1 MYSRTFSPNSKSSYF
16 LFGPRGT
23 GKSSW
28 LKTYYSKSNYI
39 DLLDDE
45 IYNDLTAQPKNL
57 SQYIV
62 DSKLPIIIDEVQKI
76 PHLLDEVH
84 RLIELHKYQ
93 FILTGS
99 SARKL
104 RKSGVNLLGGRA
116 LTYFFH
122 PLTSIEMKND
132 FKFKEALEFGLLPMA
147 TQSDNPNK
155 YLQSY
160 IATYLKEEVQQER
173 LTRNM
178 PAFHRFIQAAS
189 LSQAAP
195 LNISNVAADC
205 SVERKVVEDY
215 FSILRDLL
223 ITVELPVFS
232 KKAKREL
239 LKKSKFYY
247 FDVGVFR
254 AIRPRGPLDL
264 ESEIIGPALE
274 TLILQNIRAVNDYS
288 EMGYELF
295 YWHTRKHEEV
305 DFILYGKNRL
315 IAIEVKSSSRL
326 RPKDFEGLRQFKIDY
341 PMAETIF
348 IYGGSE
354 EKKLSG
360 IKVIPAT
367 LFLRDINKF
376 LSPVFVFK

>member
-1 MYSRTFSPNSKSSYF
+1 MYSRFFSPDSQSSYF

-28 LKTYYSKSNYI
+28 LKTYYKKSNYI

-45 IYNDLTAQPKNL
+45 IFNNLTAQPKNVIN
-57 SQYIV
+57 YIT
-62 DSKLPIIIDEVQKI
+62 DSKNPVIIDEVQKI

-84 RLIELHKYQ
+84 RLIELYKYQ

-104 RKSGVNLLGGRA
+104 RKSGVNLLAGRA
-116 LTYFFH
+116 LTYYFH
-122 PLTSIEMKND
+122 PLISVEMKNK

-147 TQSDNPNK
+147 TQATHPHR

-195 LNISNVAADC
+195 LNISNVAAEC

-239 LKKSKFYY
+239 LKKSKFFY

-274 TLILQNIRAVNDYS
+274 TLILQNIRAINDYA
-288 EMGYELF
+288 ELGYELF

-326 RPKDFEGLRQFKIDY
+326 REGDFDGLIQFKVDY
-341 PMAETIF
+341 PMAESIL
-348 IYGGSE
+348 IYGGTE
-354 EKKLSG
+354 EKVMRGVK
-360 IKVIPAT
+360 IVPAP
-367 LFLRDINKF
+367 LFLKNILKF
-376 LSPVFVFK
+376 LES

>member
-1 MYSRTFSPNSKSSYF
+1 MYSRSFSPQSKSSYF

-28 LKTYYSKSNYI
+28 LKNYYHKSNYL

-45 IYNDLTAQPKNL
+45 IYNNLTAYPKHL
-57 SQYIV
+57 SQYIT
-62 DSKLPIIIDEVQKI
+62 DIKAPIIIDEVQKI

-84 RLIELHKYQ
+84 RLMERHKYQ

-104 RKSGVNLLGGRA
+104 RKAGVNLLGGRA
-116 LTYFFH
+116 FTYFFH
-122 PLTSIEMKND
+122 PLTVVEMKND
-132 FKFKEALEFGLLPMA
+132 FNFKMALEFGLLPMA
-147 TQSDNPNK
+147 TQSENPHK
-155 YLQSY
+155 FLQSY

-189 LSQAAP
+189 LSQASP

-247 FDVGVFR
+247 FDVGLYR

-264 ESEIIGPALE
+264 DSEIVGPALE
-274 TLILQNIRAVNDYS
+274 TLILQNIRAVNDYA
-288 EMGYELF
+288 ELGYELY
-295 YWHTRKHEEV
+295 YWHTRKHHEV
-305 DFILYGKNRL
+305 DLILYGKKRL

-326 RPKDFEGLRQFKIDY
+326 RNSDFEGLELFKIDY
-341 PMAETIF
+341 PMAETIL
-348 IYGGSE
+348 IYGGLE
-354 EKKLSG
+354 EKKIRTSL
-360 IKVIPAT
+360 VIPAPQ
-367 LFLRDINKF
+367 FLKNIMDLLK
-376 LSPVFVFK
+376 P